1 MQMMDFIR
9 ELQEIAELIQ
19 ANAEL
24 ERSIRNARAH
34 KAVVLVLVLVLG
46 IAAIL
51 WCFSQ

>member
-1 MQMMDFIR
+1 MMDFSR

-34 KAVVLVLVLVLG
+34 KALVLVLG